1 MKGGVKFL
9 PMLFLQ
15 RSLPSEPAA
24 AAGAYYSSRNQKTRK
39 SKLLAGV
46 ECKRISTR
54 CMMKL
59 ETVQP
64 LYA

>member
-15 RSLPSEPAA
+15 RSLRSEPA
-24 AAGAYYSSRNQKTRK
+24 AAGAYYSSRNQKTKK

>member
-1 MKGGVKFL
+1 M
-9 PMLFLQ
+9 
-15 RSLPSEPAA
+15 RSEPA